1 MGLSSAI
8 TADTAHTHA
17 DSHILSSN
25 MASPHANTSLR
36 PTPGGADEEALV
48 MLSDVLLTGSNPMY
62 QTAGCSPEA
71 TSRSSARRYMI
82 WIKRRSC
89 ECS

>member
-48 MLSDVLLTGSNPMY
+48 MLSDALLTGSKCRVQPGSDVAVFSVALHDLDQPPLLRMFLD
-62 QTAGCSPEA
+62 
-71 TSRSSARRYMI
+71 
-82 WIKRRSC
+82 
-89 ECS
+89 